1 LGLAVLVD
9 LHQLVVLAE
18 ILLLD
23 LLLQLLQQAAVAVA
37 SIPDHLILM
46 A

>member
-1 LGLAVLVD
+1 VD
-9 LHQLVVLAE
+9 LEGLVVLAE

-23 LLLQLLQQAAVAVA
+23 LLHQLPQQAAVAVA
-37 SIPDHLILM
+37 SIPDHPILM